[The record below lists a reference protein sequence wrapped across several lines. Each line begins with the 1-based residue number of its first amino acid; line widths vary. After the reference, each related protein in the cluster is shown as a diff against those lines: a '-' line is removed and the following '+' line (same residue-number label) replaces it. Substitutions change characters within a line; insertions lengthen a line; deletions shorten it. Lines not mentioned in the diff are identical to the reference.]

1 MKNIYE
7 VMRQKEQEIA
17 RLEKE
22 IEALRVAAPLLV
34 DEQDLNATEQSNNKS
49 VAVTGASGPQP
60 IRIAQ
65 PATGNAN
72 PQPVQAAK
80 RWP

>member
-34 DEQDLNATEQSNNKS
+34 DEQDLDNTKSYNNS
-49 VAVTGASGPQP
+49 VAAGGESGPQP

-65 PATGNAN
+65 PAAVNAN
-72 PQPVQAAK
+72 PQPVQTTK

>member
-34 DEQDLNATEQSNNKS
+34 DEQDLDNIESNNKS

-65 PATGNAN
+65 PAAVNAN
-72 PQPVQAAK
+72 PQPVQTAK